1 MPQRYSTTFA
11 HGAFVS
17 VPEGIIVYQLE
28 HMAAGIGDLWG
39 HLQ

>member
-1 MPQRYSTTFA
+1 MPQRYSTIFA

-17 VPEGIIVYQLE
+17 VPEGIVYPLE
-28 HMAAGIGDLWG
+28 LMAAGVGDLWG